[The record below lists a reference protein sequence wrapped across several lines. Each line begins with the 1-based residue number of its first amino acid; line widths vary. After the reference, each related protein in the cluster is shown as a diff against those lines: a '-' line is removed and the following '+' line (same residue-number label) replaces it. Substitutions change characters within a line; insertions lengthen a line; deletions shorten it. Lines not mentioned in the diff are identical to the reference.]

1 MPSIWARRAST
12 RTGTSRARASS
23 PCTSCSTKWPRTSRS
38 TSTRSPSA
46 SRRWGAPRAVRSPR
60 WRAAPVCGPTRR
72 TAARV
77 SPTCM
82 RCPRRWPTTAPRCAP
97 GSTPPPGLGMP
108 TRPTC
113 SPVSRATTTSISG
126 SSRRICTGSAD
137 PARPRPSMS
146 LEVRRTDE
154 GLELELT
161 GERVAQRVPAIESGL
176 AAVDLAAA
184 RQVSIATQRLS
195 ALDLSGAW
203 ALRQLLSRAR
213 AAGPPARQPLTAIGR
228 NAVLAG
234 RDLLQGLAFVGRAS
248 TTLLRGLARPR
259 RLRPISIARHVYD
272 TGLTA
277 VPIVALIAFL
287 ISVIIA
293 YMSAKQLRGLGADI
307 YVVDLVA
314 IGVLRELGVLL
325 TSIIVAG
332 RSGSAFAAELGS
344 MRLNEEVDALIATGV
359 EPFEV
364 LVLPRVLGLTIA
376 LPLLTII
383 ADLTGLTGGA
393 LLCRYL
399 LDMPLTQ
406 YASRV
411 NEAISSTT
419 FWVGLIKAPVFAV
432 LIAAAGCYRGMQVRS
447 SARELGRL
455 VTVAVVQAIFC
466 VILAD
471 ALFAVLFMEMDV

>member
-1 MPSIWARRAST
+1 
-12 RTGTSRARASS
+12 
-23 PCTSCSTKWPRTSRS
+23 
-38 TSTRSPSA
+38 
-46 SRRWGAPRAVRSPR
+46 
-60 WRAAPVCGPTRR
+60 
-72 TAARV
+72 
-77 SPTCM
+77 
-82 RCPRRWPTTAPRCAP
+82 
-97 GSTPPPGLGMP
+97 
-108 TRPTC
+108 
-113 SPVSRATTTSISG
+113 
-126 SSRRICTGSAD
+126 
-137 PARPRPSMS
+137 MS
-146 LEVRRTDE
+146 LEVRRTEE

-161 GERVAQRVPAIESGL
+161 GEWVAQRVPVIESGL

-184 RQVSIATQRLS
+184 RHLSIATQRLS

-203 ALRQLLSRAR
+203 ALRRLVNRAR
-213 AAGPPARQPLTAIGR
+213 AAGVAVRFRGTAPDQLRLLDGAGAPAASGPHAPEPLAAIGR
-228 NAVLAG
+228 NTVVAG
-234 RDLLQGLAFVGRAS
+234 RDLLHGLAFVGRAS
-248 TTLLRGLARPR
+248 TTFLRGLARPW

-293 YMSAKQLRGLGADI
+293 YMSARQLRGLGADI

-359 EPFEV
+359 DPFEV
-364 LVLPRVLGLTIA
+364 LVLPRVLGLTLA

-406 YASRV
+406 YVSRV
-411 NEAISSTT
+411 NEAIASTT
-419 FWVGLIKAPVFAV
+419 FWVGLVKAPVFAV
-432 LIAAAGCYRGMQVRS
+432 LIALAGCYRGLQVRE

-471 ALFAVLFMEMDV
+471 ALFAVLFMELDV

>member
-1 MPSIWARRAST
+1 MPSIWARRANT

-72 TAARV
+72 TSARV
-77 SPTCM
+77 SPTWM

-126 SSRRICTGSAD
+126 SSRRICTPSAD

-161 GERVAQRVPAIESGL
+161 GEWVAQHVPAIESGV
-176 AAVDLAAA
+176 AALDLAAA
-184 RQVSIATQRLS
+184 RQVSIATQRLT

-213 AAGPPARQPLTAIGR
+213 AAGVAVRFRGTPPDQLRLLDEILTDTSAAGAPAASGPQAPEPLAAIGR
-228 NAVLAG
+228 NAVVAG
-234 RDLLQGLAFVGRAS
+234 RDLLHGLAFVGRAS
-248 TTLLRGLARPR
+248 TTLLRGLVRPR

-272 TGLTA
+272 TGSTA

-325 TSIIVAG
+325 TSIIVTG

-344 MRLNEEVDALIATGV
+344 MKLNEEVDALYAIGV
-359 EPFEV
+359 DPFEA
-364 LVLPRVLGLTIA
+364 LVVPRLIGLMIA
-376 LPLLTII
+376 LPLLTI
-383 ADLTGLTGGA
+383 
-393 LLCRYL
+393 
-399 LDMPLTQ
+399 
-406 YASRV
+406 
-411 NEAISSTT
+411 
-419 FWVGLIKAPVFAV
+419 
-432 LIAAAGCYRGMQVRS
+432 
-447 SARELGRL
+447 
-455 VTVAVVQAIFC
+455 VAVVQAIFL

-471 ALFAVLFMEMDV
+471 ALFAVLFMEIGI